1 METVL
6 ILDLPH
12 LMPTRRVQYW
22 VRAQGMGKVRRSER
36 VRTSWELPTDKPT
49 MGRCCRELSDWLKAK
64 GAGSKEKMSLTEG
77 GLER

>member
-1 METVL
+1 
-6 ILDLPH
+6 
-12 LMPTRRVQYW
+12 
-22 VRAQGMGKVRRSER
+22 MGKVRRSER